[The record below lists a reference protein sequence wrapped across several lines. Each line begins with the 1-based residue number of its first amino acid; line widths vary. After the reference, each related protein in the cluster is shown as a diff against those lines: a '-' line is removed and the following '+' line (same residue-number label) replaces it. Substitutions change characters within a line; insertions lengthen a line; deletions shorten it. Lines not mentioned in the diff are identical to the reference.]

1 MKIFAL
7 LPALLLL
14 LLLWPM
20 AKLAKKGWR
29 LFAVLFFAALVTGCA
44 STSNTFDKSPCAC
57 GFKNINTGNYG
68 SKGDA

>member
-1 MKIFAL
+1 
-7 LPALLLL
+7 
-14 LLLWPM
+14 M